1 MTEKL
6 PDKIKRVFKSLR
18 IGELSLVDEACVPG
32 SDVVVI
38 KARKGG
44 LSDDAESD
52 DNRDRSE
59 GQRHPGG
66 AQVSENEL
74 IEKGLKP
81 YRDLIAQ
88 AEASSITVSDF
99 LAQGDAIVASLIA
112 EAQAGDDPVAKSAAN
127 TAASMVME
135 SVVDLKELN
144 AAYAALE
151 ARVETQTGEL
161 NVAKS
166 RASTAEAAL
175 AAANTEKDAAVAAL
189 AAKED
194 EIAKAKPSLSQAEQD
209 EVVLKGLPEH
219 LRAEFV
225 QNRTDRE
232 ARELEAEVTKARSLG
247 LTEPEKVA
255 KALRTLRALD
265 KDALETVEKSMAAAA
280 AGSNVAKGLMASYGV
295 AVTDGADGGDPAA
308 ALQAKA
314 EEIAKAKPDMTPAEA
329 YEAACDANPDLY
341 GQYVAKRRAGAAMAA
356 Q

>member
-1 MTEKL
+1 MTESL
-6 PDKIKRVFKSLR
+6 PTKIKRVFKRLR

-44 LSDDAESD
+44 LSGDGESD

-66 AQVSENEL
+66 AEVSENEL

-99 LAQGDAIVASLIA
+99 LVQGNAIVASLLA
-112 EAQAGDDPVAKSAAN
+112 EAETGGDPVAKSAAN

-144 AAYAALE
+144 TAYAALE
-151 ARVETQTGEL
+151 ARVEVLNGEA

-166 RASTAEAAL
+166 RANAAEAAL
-175 AAANTEKDAAVAAL
+175 AEANAAKEAAVAAL
-189 AAKED
+189 AARED
-194 EIAKAKPSLSQAEQD
+194 EIAKSKPALSQAEQD
-209 EVVLKGLPEH
+209 EIVLKGLPEH
-219 LRAEFV
+219 MRAEIV
-225 QNRTDRE
+225 TNRANAE
-232 ARELEAEVTKARSLG
+232 AREIETEVAKARTLG
-247 LTEPEKVA
+247 LTEPEKVG

-265 KDALETVEKSMAAAA
+265 AASLEIVEKSLAAAA
-280 AGSNVAKGLMASYGV
+280 ASGNVAKGLMKSFGV
-295 AVTDGADGGDPAA
+295 ATPDSGDATDPAA
-308 ALQAKA
+308 AIEAAAL
-314 EEIAKAKPDMTPAEA
+314 EIRKSKPDLSAAEA
-329 YEAACDANPDLY
+329 YEAACEANPALY
-341 GQYVAKRRAGAAMAA
+341 DQYVAKRRVGAAMAA

>member
-1 MTEKL
+1 MTESL
-6 PDKIKRVFKSLR
+6 PTKIKRVFKRLR

-44 LSDDAESD
+44 LSGDGESD

-66 AQVSENEL
+66 AQVLENEL

-99 LAQGDAIVASLIA
+99 LAQGDAIVASLLA
-112 EAQAGDDPVAKSAAN
+112 EADAGDDPVAKSAAN

-151 ARVETQTGEL
+151 ARVETLNGEA

-166 RASTAEAAL
+166 RASAAEAAL
-175 AAANTEKDAAVAAL
+175 AEANAAKDVAVAAL
-189 AAKED
+189 AAKDE
-194 EIAKAKPSLSQAEQD
+194 EIAKAKPALSQAEQD
-209 EVVLKGLPEH
+209 EIVLKGLPEH
-219 LRAEFV
+219 LRAEFTA
-225 QNRTDRE
+225 NRAATETRE
-232 ARELEAEVTKARSLG
+232 VEAEVAKARTLG
-247 LTEPEKVA
+247 LTEPEKVG

-265 KDALETVEKSMAAAA
+265 KDALEIVEKSLAAAA
-280 AGSNVAKGLMASYGV
+280 ASSTVAKGLMNSYGV
-295 AVTDGADGGDPAA
+295 AVGEGADGSDPAA

-314 EEIAKAKPDMTPAEA
+314 EEIAKAKPDLTPAEA
-329 YEAACDANPDLY
+329 YEMACDANPDLY
-341 GQYVAKRRAGAAMAA
+341 GQYVAKRRVGAALAG